1 MTELA
6 RECGLHEPFHDRLM
20 HAYWS
25 EARNI
30 GEPDALRV
38 LAAEVG
44 LDTDDVERVI
54 QDPASHL

>member
-1 MTELA
+1 
-6 RECGLHEPFHDRLM
+6 M